1 MDIKQALPQG
11 YNCQSLKIK
20 TFKWSTNEMDQT
32 LKLSTGCYLQ
42 SNKDG
47 CSLTLADDS

>member
-1 MDIKQALPQG
+1 MDIKQALPHGLQLTI
-11 YNCQSLKIK
+11 SEIK